1 MPSQTVEQ
9 LRKIL
14 NAESVALV
22 GASDKEGSFGR
33 LFLEGMRDAGRLHLY
48 PVNPRKPELL
58 GMKAYPSISAIPAQL
73 DAAILLTPPESI
85 LDLVKECVENKV
97 KGVVVFASGFGE
109 SGAEGKDLEREIGRV
124 GREGGTRVIGPNC
137 LGFFNPRAG
146 VVTYPQVLMEGVP
159 MEPGSVGGFSQ
170 SGSFVDYLVWFLST
184 KGLRFSTIVSC
195 GNECD
200 LAAEDYLEYL
210 AQDEQTKTIVAYMEG
225 VKDGR
230 RFFEI
235 AREVAAKK
243 PIILWKGGLS
253 EQGARAAA
261 SHTGAL
267 AGSAGIWDAMFKQ
280 TGIVNVSSIEEV
292 VDCAVA
298 FNYLPLPKGRKV
310 AVISGQGGTGVG
322 TADNCHALG
331 LELPRL
337 SESTVSRL
345 RAVLPLVG
353 TSVGNPT
360 DTGVA
365 SLLDPSLYAKAIEI
379 VAEDEGIDML
389 MVISSPAQA
398 CLENVAA
405 AAKAI
410 DKPLAVSV
418 FALPE
423 SKPGIYTFLSDQGVA
438 AYPDPKRAAKAL
450 SRMTEYATFQNDRQ
464 ACDQPG
470 ILSVASLAKG

>member
-9 LRKIL
+9 LTHIC

-33 LFLEGMRDAGRLHLY
+33 LFLEGLRDAGCRRIY
-48 PVNPRKPELL
+48 PVNPKREEIL
-58 GMKAYPSISAIPAQL
+58 GITAYPSISAVPDQL
-73 DAAILLTPPESI
+73 DLAILLTPPGSV
-85 LDLVKECVENKV
+85 LGLVEECVENKV
-97 KGVVVFASGFGE
+97 RGAIVFASGFGE
-109 SGAEGKDLEREIGRV
+109 LGAEGKELEREIGRI

-137 LGFFNPRAG
+137 LGLFSPAAG
-146 VVTYPQVLMEGVP
+146 VNTYPQVLMKRVP
-159 MEPGSVGGFSQ
+159 TDPGSVGGFSQ
-170 SGSFVDYLVWFLST
+170 SGSFVDYLVWFLSE
-184 KGLRFSTIVSC
+184 KGLRFSSIVSC

-200 LAAEDYLEYL
+200 LAAEDYLEYFG
-210 AQDEQTKTIVAYMEG
+210 QDEQTKTIVAYMEG

-230 RFFEI
+230 RFFEV
-235 AREVAAKK
+235 AREVGREK
-243 PIILWKGGLS
+243 PIILWKGGMS

-267 AGSAGIWDAMFKQ
+267 AGSASIWNAMFKQ
-280 TGIVNVSSIEEV
+280 TGIINVTSVAEV

-298 FNYLPLPKGRKV
+298 FSYLPPPKGPRV
-310 AVISGQGGTGVG
+310 GVIGGQGGTGVG
-322 TADNCHALG
+322 TADNCYALG
-331 LELPRL
+331 LELPHL
-337 SESTVSRL
+337 SDRTVARL
-345 RAVLPLVG
+345 REVLPPIG

-379 VAEDEGIDML
+379 VADDEGIDMIL
-389 MVISSPAQA
+389 VIATPVQA

-418 FALPE
+418 YALPE
-423 SKPGIYTFLSDQGVA
+423 SEPEIYRFLSEEGVA
-438 AYPDPKRAAKAL
+438 AYPDPKRAAYVLA
-450 SRMTEYATFQNDRQ
+450 RMAEYAAFRE
-464 ACDQPG
+464 A
-470 ILSVASLAKG
+470 AR

>member
-9 LRKIL
+9 LSHIC

-22 GASDKEGSFGR
+22 GASDKDGSFGR
-33 LFLEGMRDAGRLHLY
+33 LFLEGLRDAGCRKIY
-48 PVNPRKPELL
+48 PVNPKREEIL
-58 GMKAYPSISAIPAQL
+58 GIKAYSSISAIPDQL
-73 DAAILLTPPESI
+73 DLAILLTPTGSV
-85 LDLVKECVENKV
+85 LGLVKECVENHV
-97 KGVVVFASGFGE
+97 KGAVVFASGFGE
-109 SGAEGKDLEREIGRV
+109 LGAEGKELEREIGRI

-137 LGFFNPRAG
+137 IGLFTPRSG
-146 VVTYPQVLMEGVP
+146 VITYPQVLMKGVP

-170 SGSFVDYLVWFLST
+170 SGSFVDYLVWFLAE

-210 AQDEQTKTIVAYMEG
+210 GQDEQTKTIVAYMEG

-230 RFFEI
+230 RFFEV
-235 AREVAAKK
+235 AREVALTK
-243 PIILWKGGLS
+243 PIILWKGGMS

-267 AGSAGIWDAMFKQ
+267 AGTASIWNAMFKQ
-280 TGIVNVSSIEEV
+280 TGIINVTSVAEV

-298 FNYLPLPKGRKV
+298 FHNLPLPKGPRV
-310 AVISGQGGTGVG
+310 AVIGGQGGTGVG
-322 TADNCHALG
+322 TADNCYALG

-337 SESTVSRL
+337 AEGTVARL
-345 RAVLPLVG
+345 REVLPPIG

-379 VAEDEGIDML
+379 VAEDEGIDMIL
-389 MVISSPAQA
+389 VISTPVRA
-398 CLENVAA
+398 CLEHVAA

-418 FALPE
+418 YALPE
-423 SKPGIYTFLSDQGVA
+423 SEPEIYRSLSEQGVA
-438 AYPDPKRAAKAL
+438 AYPDPKRAAYVLARL
-450 SRMTEYATFQNDRQ
+450 AEYARFLR
-464 ACDQPG
+464 AHE
-470 ILSVASLAKG
+470 

>member
-9 LRKIL
+9 LTHIC

-33 LFLEGMRDAGRLHLY
+33 LFLEGLRDAGCRRIY
-48 PVNPRKPELL
+48 PVNPKREEIL
-58 GMKAYPSISAIPAQL
+58 GIKAYPSISAVPDQL
-73 DAAILLTPPESI
+73 DLAILLTPPGSV
-85 LDLVKECVENKV
+85 LGLVEECVESKV
-97 KGVVVFASGFGE
+97 RGAIVFASGFGE
-109 SGAEGKDLEREIGRV
+109 LGAEGKELEREIGRI

-137 LGFFNPRAG
+137 LGLFSPAAG
-146 VVTYPQVLMEGVP
+146 VNTYPQVLMKRVP
-159 MEPGSVGGFSQ
+159 TDPGSVGGFSQ
-170 SGSFVDYLVWFLST
+170 SGSFVDYLVWFLSE
-184 KGLRFSTIVSC
+184 KGLRFSSIVSC

-200 LAAEDYLEYL
+200 LAAEDYLEYFG
-210 AQDEQTKTIVAYMEG
+210 QDEQTKTIVAYMEG

-230 RFFEI
+230 RFFEV
-235 AREVAAKK
+235 AREVGREK
-243 PIILWKGGLS
+243 PIILWKGGMS

-267 AGSAGIWDAMFKQ
+267 AGSASIWNAMFKQ
-280 TGIVNVSSIEEV
+280 TGIINVTSVAEV

-298 FNYLPLPKGRKV
+298 FSCLPPPKGPRV
-310 AVISGQGGTGVG
+310 GVIGGQGGTGVG
-322 TADNCHALG
+322 TADNCYALG
-331 LELPRL
+331 LELPHL
-337 SESTVSRL
+337 SDRTVARL
-345 RAVLPLVG
+345 REVLPPIG

-379 VAEDEGIDML
+379 VADDDGIDMIL
-389 MVISSPAQA
+389 VIATPVQA

-418 FALPE
+418 YALPE
-423 SKPGIYTFLSDQGVA
+423 SEPEIYRFLSEEGVA
-438 AYPDPKRAAKAL
+438 AYPDPKRAAYVLARL
-450 SRMTEYATFQNDRQ
+450 AEYARFRE
-464 ACDQPG
+464 AG
-470 ILSVASLAKG
+470 AR